1 MRHASVIWKV
11 VVSVRHHSLGEQG
24 IVLALKPGHRGP
36 CNASFVWKWSR
47 RSAGLLV
54 LALGAGLLYGEWSR
68 WNMVRVY
75 PPPGDLVEFDGA
87 RSHLHCIGDGSPT
100 VLLEAGLDPSG
111 SFSWRRVLPGIV
123 VTTRVC
129 AYDRAGI
136 LWSEPRPGP
145 RDAHRIADE
154 LHALLAAAS
163 EPPPYVMVGH
173 SFGGLL
179 VRVFDR
185 RFKGEVVGFVLV
197 DSAHPAELYRMP
209 SGAIAS
215 EKAPLGQRLV
225 RKFLAATGVTRLTAA
240 PPKDPP
246 EAYAH
251 SSMLAAQAEAQAFR
265 ESCAQAAETGKLDNR
280 PLVVLTA
287 GHRPPPPGMSGK
299 TQEVFHDIRL
309 ALQTEL
315 VMLSANADQ
324 RVSSR
329 AGHFVQLDDPAA
341 VISAIR
347 DVVTAVRAG
356 TRVRKAAPDPNAG
369 AALTLHDDALKFRR
383 HAATPHTE
391 AALRVAFDGHE
402 RLAVHRTSLHA
413 SRGVASRAH
422 LGHHVS
428 RGPGTSGT
436 SSLTAPPPPRAAA
449 ARGESQEAP

>member
-1 MRHASVIWKV
+1 M
-11 VVSVRHHSLGEQG
+11 
-24 IVLALKPGHRGP
+24 
-36 CNASFVWKWSR
+36 WKWIR
-47 RSAGLLV
+47 RSSLSAVGLLV
-54 LALGAGLLYGEWSR
+54 LALGTGLLYDQWSR

-100 VLLEAGLDPSG
+100 VLLEAGLGPSG
-111 SFSWRRVLPGIV
+111 SFSWRRVLPGVV

-163 EPPPYVMVGH
+163 EPPPYVVVGH

-197 DSAHPAELYRMP
+197 DSAHPAQLYRMP

-215 EKAPLGQRLV
+215 EKAPLGRRFV
-225 RKFLAATGVTRLTAA
+225 TKFLGATGVTRLTAA

-246 EAYAH
+246 EAYAQ

-287 GHRPPPPGMSGK
+287 GHRPPPQGVNGT
-299 TQEVFHDIRL
+299 TQDVFHDIRL

-315 VMLSANADQ
+315 VMLSANADH

-329 AGHFVQLDDPAA
+329 AGHFVQLDDP
-341 VISAIR
+341 VIVITAIR

-369 AALTLHDDALKFRR
+369 ASVTLLDDALKSRQ
-383 HAATPHTE
+383 HAATPHTK
-391 AALRVAFDGHE
+391 AALRVAFDEHK
-402 RLAVHRTSLHA
+402 RIAVDRASLHA
-413 SRGVASRAH
+413 SRGATSRPH

-428 RGPGTSGT
+428 RRPVTSGT

>member
-1 MRHASVIWKV
+1 M
-11 VVSVRHHSLGEQG
+11 
-24 IVLALKPGHRGP
+24 
-36 CNASFVWKWSR
+36 WKWIP
-47 RSAGLLV
+47 RSALSAVGPLA
-54 LALGAGLLYGEWSR
+54 LALGAGLVYDQWSR

-75 PPPGDLVEFDGA
+75 SPPGDLVEFDGA
-87 RSHLHCIGDGSPT
+87 RSHLHCIGEGSPT

-111 SFSWRRVLPGIV
+111 SYSWRRVLPGIV
-123 VTTRVC
+123 ATTRVC

-185 RFKGEVVGFVLV
+185 RFKGELVGFVLV
-197 DSAHPAELYRMP
+197 DSAHPTQLYRMP
-209 SGAIAS
+209 LGAIAS
-215 EKAPLGQRLV
+215 EKAPLGRRLV
-225 RKFLAATGVTRLTAA
+225 AKFLAATGITRLTAA

-246 EAYAH
+246 EAYAR
-251 SSMLAAQAEAQAFR
+251 SSMLAAQAEVQAFR

-287 GHRPPPPGMSGK
+287 GHVPPPQGMSGR
-299 TQEVFHDIRL
+299 TQNVFRDIRL

-315 VMLSANADQ
+315 VMLSANADH
-324 RVSSR
+324 RVSPR

-341 VISAIR
+341 VITAIR

-356 TRVRKAAPDPNAG
+356 TRVRKAAPDPNDG
-369 AALTLHDDALKFRR
+369 ASLARLDDALKFRR
-383 HAATPHTE
+383 HAATPHTG
-391 AALRVAFDGHE
+391 AALRVAFDEHE
-402 RLAVHRTSLHA
+402 RIAVHRASLHA
-413 SRGVASRAH
+413 SRGVTSRAH

-428 RGPGTSGT
+428 PRPETSGT
-436 SSLTAPPPPRAAA
+436 SSLTAPPPLRAAA
-449 ARGESQEAP
+449 ARGQSQEAP